1 MGLKTTENEQ
11 TKTWADRFEDSIG
24 NQRIQAITWDA
35 YLKNTYRNS
44 DWHIL
49 IPSSLLSQ
57 LFNLG
62 CVL

>member
-44 DWHIL
+44 D
-49 IPSSLLSQ
+49 
-57 LFNLG
+57 
-62 CVL
+62 